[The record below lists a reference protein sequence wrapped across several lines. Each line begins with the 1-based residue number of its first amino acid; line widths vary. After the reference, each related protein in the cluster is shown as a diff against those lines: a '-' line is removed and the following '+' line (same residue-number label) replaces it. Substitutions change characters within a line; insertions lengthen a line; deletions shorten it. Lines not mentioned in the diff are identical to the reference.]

1 MANRDRTQIR
11 EFGTG
16 LRDYLELN
24 GVRLGVFKGL
34 PRVSDLFALF
44 ATAPEEPAQRG
55 FVLRVAFTALAG

>member
-24 GVRLGVFKGL
+24 GVRLGVFKG
-34 PRVSDLFALF
+34 PPWGSDLFALF
-44 ATAPEEPAQRG
+44 AAAPEVPVQPR
-55 FVLRVAFTALAG
+55 FVVRLAFTALAG